1 MKEQQKLTEN
11 KMGVMPINRL
21 IISMSL
27 PMIISMLVQALYNIV
42 DSMFVARLGED
53 AFTALSLSFP
63 MQNFMIAVGSGTGVG
78 VNALVSR
85 YLGERKF
92 KEANRGANCGIF
104 LAFCS
109 AVVFSIFSLTCAK
122 WVFIFQK
129 ADSVITQYGTEYMSI
144 CGGFCFGIFAQ
155 FIFERLLQ
163 CTGKTIYSMIT
174 QLTGAIINII
184 LDPIMIFG
192 YFGCPA
198 MGVRGAALATVIGQ
212 VCAACL
218 ALFFNLRFNR
228 ELSFSLR
235 GIVHPNGKII
245 GKIYSVGVPSIIM
258 ASVGSVM
265 NFGMNNILMPFTST
279 AAAVFGAYFKIQSFV
294 FMPVF
299 GLNNGMIPI
308 ISYNYGAKYKARLKS
323 SMRYGIIY
331 AVGIMFVGLI
341 IMQSIPG
348 KLLQIFDASESML
361 QMGIPALRII
371 SLSFLAAG
379 FGIAG
384 SSIFQAFGKGF
395 LSMVVSI
402 VRQLVVLLPVAYA
415 LSKTGRVEMIWWAFP
430 IAEVFAFILTFIFL
444 RKVNREIVYPMP
456 E

>member
-1 MKEQQKLTEN
+1 
-11 KMGVMPINRL
+11 
-21 IISMSL
+21 
-27 PMIISMLVQALYNIV
+27 
-42 DSMFVARLGED
+42 
-53 AFTALSLSFP
+53 
-63 MQNFMIAVGSGTGVG
+63 
-78 VNALVSR
+78 
-85 YLGERKF
+85 
-92 KEANRGANCGIF
+92 
-104 LAFCS
+104 
-109 AVVFSIFSLTCAK
+109 
-122 WVFIFQK
+122 
-129 ADSVITQYGTEYMSI
+129 
-144 CGGFCFGIFAQ
+144 
-155 FIFERLLQ
+155 
-163 CTGKTIYSMIT
+163 
-174 QLTGAIINII
+174 
-184 LDPIMIFG
+184 MIFG